1 VFGVFQPL
9 ASRYANDPGEF
20 VPMGFNRWVKTWM
33 VDYVSVEEIYWN
45 EPGTE
50 IDLGKLPER
59 AFDSRQEYEKTQQLL
74 ERYNQ
79 RLEIDPAL
87 DADFGKLAQERIIHN
102 PFRYYVW
109 LPSLRIADM
118 WLRPRT
124 ENLPVD
130 TRWWEFSEHRLESF
144 MVLLWAGLNAWYL
157 LLALRGWA
165 NHRLGIFALMLI
177 GFVVLRSLF
186 LGTLENPEPRYVL
199 QCFPVVLALGGGA
212 FARAEESTSKTA
224 S

>member
-1 VFGVFQPL
+1 
-9 ASRYANDPGEF
+9 
-20 VPMGFNRWVKTWM
+20 MG
-33 VDYVSVEEIYWN
+33 
-45 EPGTE
+45 
-50 IDLGKLPER
+50 
-59 AFDSRQEYEKTQQLL
+59 
-74 ERYNQ
+74 
-79 RLEIDPAL
+79 
-87 DADFGKLAQERIIHN
+87 
-102 PFRYYVW
+102 
-109 LPSLRIADM
+109 
-118 WLRPRT
+118 LRPRT